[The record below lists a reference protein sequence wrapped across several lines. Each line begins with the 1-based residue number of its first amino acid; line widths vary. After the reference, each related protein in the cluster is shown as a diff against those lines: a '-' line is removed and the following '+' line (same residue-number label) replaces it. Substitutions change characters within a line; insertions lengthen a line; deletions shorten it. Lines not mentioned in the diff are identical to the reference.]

1 MQHAWLFCAAFLAI
15 LINHFG
21 ADANNNFRICP
32 LHHIFRNHSFT
43 SIFLKKTVNTNIFV
57 QWSSQFKRQ
66 FAHLEENYSEKEK
79 EVLHC
84 KESMLLYQGT

>member
-1 MQHAWLFCAAFLAI
+1 MPKII
-15 LINHFG
+15 LVLMLITISEFALCITFSEITVSHPF
-21 ADANNNFRICP
+21 
-32 LHHIFRNHSFT
+32 
-43 SIFLKKTVNTNIFV
+43 FLKNTVNTNIFV

-79 EVLHC
+79 EVLHR